1 MLFQSGLTG
10 LTGFLGT
17 FRSVSFLVFYW
28 LIRKYGKFSLV
39 YSSCLRNKAKLACD
53 LQSLCNVILHV
64 LFSAAVIHLV
74 PVHWFLGGGGGQIVH
89 INDGKGKLVLFSTKD
104 NVLLISH
111 PSYSSTI
118 NLFSC
123 SNFPFY
129 FYFPSTASTLHRF
142 HIDPAST
149 FCINTIY
156 L

>member
-39 YSSCLRNKAKLACD
+39 YSSCLRNTAKLACD

-64 LFSAAVIHLV
+64 LFSAAVIDLV
-74 PVHWFLGGGGGQIVH
+74 PVHWFLVGGGGQIVH

-111 PSYSSTI
+111 PSYSFSI

-123 SNFPFY
+123 SNFPYY

-142 HIDPAST
+142 PST